1 MLAKDGKIVFELPKG
16 TYHLIETKTPDGYHM
31 RASAIVITVT
41 GETDTVDKEFVPGH
55 VHGVTYDEGT
65 ILSSSGSGEKY
76 VAETQVYTLKISNSA
91 GHELPSTGGSGTRS
105 FTLAG
110 LLLMAASLL
119 MFMYL
124 KLRSRRQVV

>member
-76 VAETQVYTLKISNSA
+76 EAEKELYILKISNTS
-91 GHELPSTGGSGTRS
+91 GYELPSTGGGGTRI

-110 LLLMAASLL
+110 LLLMAASIL
-119 MFMYL
+119 MYL
-124 KLRSRRQVV
+124 KLRTREL